1 LNEQAE
7 AASASSFEVRLSRE
21 MRLFDI
27 VMIGVGAMIGAGIF
41 VLTGIAAGVAGP
53 GLLLAFLLNAVVT
66 LFAAA
71 AYAELGSSFHD
82 AGGSYLWV
90 KLGLKDP
97 QGFMSGWMDWFAHA
111 VACSLYALGFG
122 AYFKLVLPLIG
133 LAGLET
139 PILPVE
145 KWLAVAMV
153 ALFAWI
159 NFRGASET
167 GGAGNVVT
175 MAKIAVLAVFV
186 GFGIWITLH
195 RPDWQAVFTEDFL
208 PRGYGGVFVAMGL
221 TFIAFEGYEIIAQC
235 SEEVV
240 QPERNVPKAIFLS
253 LLVVVPIYLTVA
265 FAALGALQVEGMPSW
280 QFLGEQKETALV
292 DVAKSFFPGG
302 GLMILIGGLLSTIS
316 ALNATIYSSSR
327 VSLAMGRDRNLP
339 AFFGKVHPE
348 RKTPHG
354 AIAGSAVLIAFMA
367 VALPIEAVASAANIM
382 FLLLFIQVQLV
393 LIVLRRK
400 MPEMP
405 RGFRVPWVP
414 FVPAV
419 GIILQLSLAAYLFV
433 YSPMAW
439 LTAAGWIAIGFVTYY
454 TYARKRDRAYE
465 QVVEMR
471 EAARRK
477 DYRIL
482 ACLKDES
489 HAEAILG
496 TAAWL
501 AHGRDAELIGLTV
514 IEVPERSLLA
524 QGLDRVDAARRA
536 LNRAMRRAPL
546 KDVEVRS
553 LVKISHRLSYA
564 ITETVLE
571 EQCNVILIGRARHA
585 GAFQRLSATVVGRV
599 IREAPAHALFVSG
612 DRWPEKVHCVLF
624 AYDGGPHTRFAADTA
639 GSIAQVTGARVMAV
653 HVLSPAST
661 ADERTQAQVAM
672 RKLLDEL
679 CPGAE
684 AKVVISG
691 DPATVLL
698 RLARDSEIVVT
709 GGTEAGVIEELLA
722 YTVPL
727 ELAERSP
734 IPVITACDIPAD
746 PKRWIH

>member
-1 LNEQAE
+1 
-7 AASASSFEVRLSRE
+7 

-71 AYAELGSSFHD
+71 AYAELGSTFHD
-82 AGGSYLWV
+82 AGGGYLWV

-97 QGFMSGWMDWFAHA
+97 QGFMSGWMSWFAHA

-133 LAGLET
+133 LAGFET
-139 PILPVE
+139 PVLPLE
-145 KWLAVAMV
+145 KSLAVAV
-153 ALFAWI
+153 IALFAWI
-159 NFRGASET
+159 NFRGASEA
-167 GGAGNVVT
+167 GRAGNVVT
-175 MAKIAVLAVFV
+175 IAKIIVLAVFV
-186 GFGIWITLH
+186 GFGTWITLQ
-195 RPDWQAVFTEDFL
+195 RPDWQLVFTEDFL

-235 SEEVV
+235 SEEVHR
-240 QPERNVPKAIFLS
+240 PERNVPKAIFIS
-253 LLVVVPIYLTVA
+253 LAIVVPIYLAVA
-265 FAALGALQVEGMPSW
+265 FAALGAVHSEGMPSW
-280 QFLGEQKETALV
+280 QFLGMNKETALV

-302 GLMILIGGLLSTIS
+302 GVMILVGGLLSTLS

-339 AFFGKVHPE
+339 AFFGRVHAT

-382 FLLLFIQVQLV
+382 FLLLFIQVQVV
-393 LIVLRRK
+393 LIALRRK

-405 RGFRVPWVP
+405 RGFRVPLVP
-414 FVPAV
+414 YVPAV
-419 GIILQLSLAAYLFV
+419 GIVLQLFLAGYLFV

-439 LTAAGWIAIGFVTYY
+439 LSAAAWIAIGFVVYF
-454 TYARKRDRAYE
+454 TYARKRDQAYD
-465 QVVEMR
+465 QVLVMR

-482 ACLKDES
+482 ACLKNDS

-496 TAAWL
+496 MAAWL

-514 IEVPERSLLA
+514 IEVPERVLLA
-524 QGLDRVDAARRA
+524 HGLDRLEAARHSLDRA
-536 LNRAMRRAPL
+536 IARAPL
-546 KDVEVRS
+546 QGVELKS
-553 LVKISHRLSYA
+553 LVKVSHRLSYGIA
-564 ITETVLE
+564 ETVLE
-571 EQCNVILIGRARHA
+571 ERCNVIIIGRTRHT
-585 GAFQRLSATVVGRV
+585 GTMQRLAAAVVARV
-599 IREAPAHALFVSG
+599 IREAPAHTLFVSA
-612 DRWPEKVHCVLF
+612 DRWPTRVRRVLF
-624 AYDGGPHTRFAADTA
+624 AYDGGPHTRFAADVSA
-639 GSIAQVTGARVMAV
+639 SIANATGATVLAI
-653 HVLSPAST
+653 HVLGPEVA
-661 ADERTQAQVAM
+661 ADERTKATAEM
-672 RKLLDEL
+672 RKLLDEV

-684 AKVVISG
+684 SRIVIAG
-691 DPATVLL
+691 DTATALL
-698 RLARDSEIVVT
+698 REARGADVIVT
-709 GGTEAGVIEELLA
+709 GGTEAGMIEELLA

-727 ELAERSP
+727 ELGERAS
-734 IPVITACDIPAD
+734 IPVITACEIPAD
-746 PKRWIH
+746 PKRWMN